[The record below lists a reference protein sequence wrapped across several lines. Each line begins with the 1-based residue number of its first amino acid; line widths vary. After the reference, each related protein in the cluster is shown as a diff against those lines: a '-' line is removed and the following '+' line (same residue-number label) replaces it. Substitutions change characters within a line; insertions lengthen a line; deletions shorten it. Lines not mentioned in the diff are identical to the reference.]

1 MPDVEPA
8 ARWQELMQRPEPAL
22 PLDEAALLIAAH
34 ANPALDVRA
43 QLRRLDE
50 IAARVGRGGDTD
62 TDADAVCRVLFVD
75 LGLAG
80 DREGY
85 DNPLNS
91 YLDQVLDRRLGIP
104 ISLSLLLIEV
114 GRRCGVE
121 LEGVGMPGH
130 FLVRDPT
137 APHLLIDA
145 FNGGQ
150 RLDPPACERMF
161 RTVTGSPA
169 GPTPDMLAATGRRA
183 ILARMLANLDHSF
196 ERRAD
201 YRSLLWV
208 SRMRLGIPDLPPG
221 DRVHLATRLGTLGR
235 FDDAATVLEGLA
247 AAHPTPEV
255 AARLRSEAASLRA
268 RLN

>member
-1 MPDVEPA
+1 
-8 ARWQELMQRPEPAL
+8 MQGPEADL

-34 ANPALDVRA
+34 ANPDLDVPA
-43 QLRRLDE
+43 QLQRLDE
-50 IAARVGRGGDTD
+50 VAARVGQA
-62 TDADAVCRVLFVD
+62 DAPAVCRVLFEEM
-75 LGLAG
+75 GLTG

-85 DNPLNS
+85 DDPLNS
-91 YLDQVLDRRLGIP
+91 YLDRVLDRRRGIP

-130 FLVRDPT
+130 FLVRDPA
-137 APHLLIDA
+137 APQLLIDA

-150 RLDPPACERMF
+150 RLDPPACERLF
-161 RTVTGSPA
+161 RTMTGSQT
-169 GPTPDMLAATGRRA
+169 GLTPDMLAPAGPRA
-183 ILARMLANLDHSF
+183 ILARMLANLDRSF

-208 SRMRLGIPDLPPG
+208 SRMRLSIPDLPSG
-221 DRVHLATRLGTLGR
+221 DRVHLSARLGTLGR
-235 FDDAATVLEGLA
+235 FDDAANVLDELA
-247 AAHPTPEV
+247 EAQTAPEV
-255 AARLRSEAASLRA
+255 AARLRSEAVSLRA

>member
-1 MPDVEPA
+1 
-8 ARWQELMQRPEPAL
+8 MQGPEGDL
-22 PLDEAALLIAAH
+22 PLDEAALLISAH
-34 ANPALDVRA
+34 ANPDLDVTA
-43 QLRRLDE
+43 QLQRLDGV
-50 IAARVGRGGDTD
+50 AARVGQA
-62 TDADAVCRVLFVD
+62 DASAVCRVLFEE
-75 LGLAG
+75 LGLTG

-91 YLDQVLDRRLGIP
+91 YIDQVLDRRLGIP

-137 APHLLIDA
+137 TPQLLIDA

-150 RLDPPACERMF
+150 RLDPPACERLL
-161 RTVTGSPA
+161 RIVTGSQA
-169 GPTPDMLAATGRRA
+169 GLTSNMLAPIGPRA
-183 ILARMLANLDHSF
+183 ILARMLANLDRSF

-208 SRMRLGIPDLPPG
+208 SRLRLRIPDLPSP
-221 DRVHLATRLGTLGR
+221 DRVHLSARLGTLGR
-235 FDDAATVLEGLA
+235 FDDAADVLDELA
-247 AAHPTPEV
+247 EAQTAEEV

>member
-1 MPDVEPA
+1 MEPA
-8 ARWQELMQRPEPAL
+8 ARWQELMQRPEEAL

-34 ANPALDVRA
+34 ADPGLDVPA
-43 QLRRLDE
+43 QLRRLDD
-50 IAARVGRGGDTD
+50 IAARVGPVGRVGA
-62 TDADAVCRVLFVD
+62 TDADAVCRVLFED

-85 DNPLNS
+85 DDPLNS
-91 YLDQVLDRRLGIP
+91 YLDQVLDRRRGIP
-104 ISLSLLLIEV
+104 ISLSVLLIEV

-137 APHLLIDA
+137 APQLLIDA

-161 RTVTGSPA
+161 RTVTGSPG

-235 FDDAATVLEGLA
+235 FDDAAKVLEGLA
-247 AAHPTPEV
+247 AIHPTPEV
-255 AARLRSEAASLRA
+255 AARLRSEAASLWA